1 IVHLASNVP
10 LYIQIAEHLISK
22 IETGEFKPGDKLPTE
37 RALNEH
43 FNVQRATIRQA
54 LGVLEARGL
63 ILRKRG
69 SGTFVAKAKIEREA
83 RRLFAFTRIMTLSGY
98 KVGAN
103 ILSVIEAKANARIAA
118 KLKIAAD
125 SLVYHYHRLRC
136 LDDEP
141 VMLEIICLP
150 KHIFPGMDQ
159 QDLVNN
165 SLFEIMKTA
174 YGREITSAE
183 QALEA
188 VQASDYEAKVLEV
201 SPGAALMME
210 ERISRDQFGTI
221 IEFSRD
227 LYRGDRFRFIVQD
240 ARFDI
245 EIK

>member
-1 IVHLASNVP
+1 M
-10 LYIQIAEHLISK
+10 ISK

-63 ILRKRG
+63 IVRKRG

-83 RRLFAFTRIMTLSGY
+83 RRLFAFTKTMTLSGY
-98 KVGAN
+98 KVGAD
-103 ILSVIEAKANARIAA
+103 ILSVIEAKADARAA
-118 KLKIAAD
+118 NKLKIAID
-125 SLVYHYHRLRC
+125 SPVYYFHRLRR
-136 LDDEP
+136 LDGEP

-159 QDLVNN
+159 QDLENN
-165 SLFEIMKTA
+165 SLFEVMKKE
-174 YGREITSAE
+174 YGREVTSAE

-188 VQASDYEAKVLEV
+188 VQASNYEAKVLQV

-210 ERISRDQFGTI
+210 ERISRDQFGTT

-227 LYRGDRFRFIVQD
+227 LYRGDRFRFMVED